1 MIIGTAGHVD
11 HGKSALVRALTG
23 QVVDR
28 LADEQRRGITIELGF
43 TSVELGGVACSV
55 VDVPGHE
62 DFVRTMVAGAS
73 GIDVALLVIAADDG
87 IMPQT
92 REHLLVLEQLH
103 VPAGIAVLA
112 KADLVDREWLDLVR
126 ADVDALLA
134 GSTVAFGPVLPVSVR
149 TGEGLDQLRA
159 ELVQRAI
166 AIARGLP
173 TPAPADLFRLP
184 VDRAFVVDGAGTVV
198 TGTAW
203 SGSAIVGD
211 EVEVLPIGRRA
222 RIRRVEVHGA
232 ERHGT
237 IARQRTACALNGV
250 SLDEVG
256 RGSVLVHAEGL
267 WRPSSRI
274 DVLLS
279 LAAGEAAIRPGER
292 IWVHHATAAVLARVR
307 MLAPLAAGAA
317 ASVRLRLEAPL
328 VVRGGDRL
336 VIRRYAP
343 VRVIGGGIVLDPTP
357 PAPPPPS
364 AWPAEL
370 PGRARVL
377 VERRRWG
384 VEHDALAVLGGVP
397 DGQGVEAIEGLL
409 RVSGLVR
416 CADRV
421 LPASR
426 LDALATQMRS
436 AVDACHRDSPAA
448 AGMPLELLRRV
459 GGAPSAIAEAVLQGE
474 LAAGRLVRH
483 HDQVSRPDFESRAVP
498 TAQVER
504 VEDILGHDGLRAR
517 AVAELSREVGFD
529 ALSAL
534 RQLERSG
541 RAVRIARDLF
551 VAAAALGEFRAALEA
566 CDQAGAITPAAV
578 RDRTGLTRKHL
589 IPLLEWADAAGLTT
603 RDGDARRLR
612 RPEGS
617 PAGG

>member
-1 MIIGTAGHVD
+1 MAGHVD

-28 LADEQRRGITIELGF
+28 LADEQRRRITIELGF
-43 TSVELGGVACSV
+43 TSVELGGVACSM

-112 KADLVDREWLDLVR
+112 KADLVDREWLSLVQ
-126 ADVDALLA
+126 ADVEAMLA
-134 GSTVAFGPVLPVSVR
+134 GSPVRFGPALPISVR
-149 TGEGLDQLRA
+149 TGEGLDQLRR
-159 ELVQRAI
+159 ELARRAV
-166 AIARGLP
+166 AHEGRMPSSAA
-173 TPAPADLFRLP
+173 APADLFRLP

-198 TGTAW
+198 TGTTW
-203 SGSAIVGD
+203 SGSAAVGD
-211 EVEVLPIGRRA
+211 EVEVLPTGRRA
-222 RIRRVEVHGA
+222 RIRRVEVHGTR
-232 ERHGT
+232 RHAT
-237 IARQRTACALNGV
+237 SARQRTACALNGV
-250 SLDEVG
+250 SLDDVG
-256 RGSVLVHAEGL
+256 RGSVLVHPGGG
-267 WRPSSRI
+267 WRPSNRI

-279 LAAGEAAIRPGER
+279 LAPGEPPIRQGER

-307 MLAPLAAGAA
+307 LSALLAAGSSATA
-317 ASVRLRLEAPL
+317 RLRLEAPL

-343 VRVIGGGIVLDPTP
+343 VRVIGGGVVLDPTP

-364 AWPAEL
+364 EWPAEL
-370 PGRARVL
+370 PGRVRVL

-384 VEHDALAVLGGVP
+384 IELGALAVLGGVP
-397 DGQGVEAIEGLL
+397 GGQGVEAIESLL
-409 RVSGLVR
+409 RASGLVQ

-421 LPASR
+421 LPVSR
-426 LDALATQMRS
+426 LAALAAVMRS
-436 AVDACHRDSPAA
+436 AVEARHRDSPAA
-448 AGMPLELLRRV
+448 PGLPLELLRRA

-474 LAAGRLVRH
+474 LAAGRLVRQQ
-483 HDQVSRPDFESRAVP
+483 DQVSRPGVEALGVP
-498 TAQVER
+498 AAQVER
-504 VEDILGHDGLRAR
+504 VQEVLVRDGLRAR
-517 AVAELSREVGFD
+517 AVADLSREVGFD
-529 ALSAL
+529 ALTAL

-551 VAAAALGEFRAALEA
+551 VAAPALGAFRAALEA

-589 IPLLEWADAAGLTT
+589 IPLLEWADAAGLTM

-617 PAGG
+617 SAGG